1 MAYTLTG
8 RKGGTVRF
16 VPFENGVVEKESESY
31 SSSVTSNP
39 VEDGADI
46 NDHVNNAAGQLTI
59 SGTIVGGDSAINPLK
74 AMRESRDIITY
85 TGVTRM
91 TNLVFTS
98 LKFDRSYKN
107 RSGASFSATLKQV
120 RLVSSEFVPMDS
132 EVLMS
137 SQDAGKTDNQQL
149 AKTASMGMTT
159 GSVFMLQEVHLFL
172 GRMILLPVVINT
184 GFTTGKAASTGQV
197 CIDFIIRNELADK
210 GHLHHIGLIL
220 TQRHI
225 QLIQLFLN
233 EIQLVIV
240 KTKQIGIFRKG
251 FSKFR
256 ILLYQG
262 CVETRVIQL
271 FSQVC
276 GFVRETTKRFLM
288 KNCQIVAGTGFF
300 TQIVIKMPQGFC
312 QLLTLI
318 SGCFYQFHISCE
330 PTIFKQFSNALGNRF
345 PRNDLRSGAV
355 NGRGTFGK
363 VDTVLGIPRTDIPAI
378 FFQTIAA
385 VIDLL

>member
-59 SGTIVGGDSAINPLK
+59 SGTIVGGDSAINALK

-107 RSGASFSATLKQV
+107 RNGASFSATLKQV

-137 SQDAGKTDNQQL
+137 SQDQQL

-159 GSVFMLQEVHLFL
+159 ASLQSVSSASAERYREAYDTPSSSAPLT
-172 GRMILLPVVINT
+172 R
-184 GFTTGKAASTGQV
+184 STGSY
-197 CIDFIIRNELADK
+197 DGLA
-210 GHLHHIGLIL
+210 
-220 TQRHI
+220 
-225 QLIQLFLN
+225 
-233 EIQLVIV
+233 V
-240 KTKQIGIFRKG
+240 
-251 FSKFR
+251 
-256 ILLYQG
+256 
-262 CVETRVIQL
+262 
-271 FSQVC
+271 
-276 GFVRETTKRFLM
+276 
-288 KNCQIVAGTGFF
+288 
-300 TQIVIKMPQGFC
+300 
-312 QLLTLI
+312 
-318 SGCFYQFHISCE
+318 
-330 PTIFKQFSNALGNRF
+330 
-345 PRNDLRSGAV
+345 
-355 NGRGTFGK
+355 
-363 VDTVLGIPRTDIPAI
+363 
-378 FFQTIAA
+378 
-385 VIDLL
+385 